1 MNARVRGGCLA
12 CERAAAQER
21 SSARADAPRPPSPH
35 PPSLLAAAGVVCS
48 ESSFAIALVVAGY
61 LKKQPGFYLLAVLP
75 AVFSIWAWMEM
86 PAPAAKAAST
96 SRSKAKSG

>member
-1 MNARVRGGCLA
+1 LR
-12 CERAAAQER
+12 
-21 SSARADAPRPPSPH
+21 
-35 PPSLLAAAGVVCS
+35 AAAGVVCS

-75 AVFSIWAWMEM
+75 AVFTIWAWMEM

-96 SRSKAKSG
+96 TRAKAKSG